1 MSSLESP
8 AQQTEK
14 SAKTDGGVIAVLRA
28 VVRDPL
34 GLTGLIIVSLVLF
47 TAIFAQWI
55 TPYDPIALNI
65 KDRMQGPS
73 LKHWLGTDQLGRDTL
88 SRVIMG
94 SQVAMQVAIPTI
106 LGAMTIGISLGM
118 IAGFGP
124 RWLDNLII
132 LFFDTV
138 RSFPTVM
145 FALAVVALVGP
156 SLKTVIFVIMMTSIP
171 TYGRVVRT
179 QTLSLRNSEFI
190 MAERSMGASV
200 FRILTVHILPNVLG
214 PLAVLAA
221 MDIPTI
227 VGLEAGLSFLG
238 MGVQPPTPS
247 WGSILNDGYTLIRN
261 TPWIIV
267 AGGIPLILTTLGF
280 TFLGETLR
288 DVVDPKLR
296 KRNT

>member
-1 MSSLESP
+1 MSTP
-8 AQQTEK
+8 AP
-14 SAKTDGGVIAVLRA
+14 AAVGAPRGEFADIVHHVL
-28 VVRDPL
+28 RDPL
-34 GLTGLIIVSLVLF
+34 GLTGLFIV
-47 TAIFAQWI
+47 I
-55 TPYDPIALNI
+55 TIAGSALLADWVMPYDPIALNI
-65 KDRMQGPS
+65 RDRLQGPS
-73 LKHWLGTDQLGRDTL
+73 AAHWFGTDQLGRDTL

-94 SQVAMQVAIPTI
+94 GRVALQVALPTI
-106 LGAMTIGISLGM
+106 AGALSIGLVLGM

-132 LFFDTV
+132 LLFDTV

-156 SLKTVIFVIMMTSIP
+156 SLPTVVFVIMVTAIP

-179 QTLSLRNSEFI
+179 QTLSLKDSEFI
-190 MAERSMGASV
+190 LAERAMGASTA
-200 FRILTVHILPNVLG
+200 RILVSHVLPNVMG
-214 PLAVLAA
+214 PLAVLAS
-221 MDIPTI
+221 MDVPTV

-238 MGVQPPTPS
+238 MGVKPPTPS

-261 TPWIIV
+261 TPWIII
-267 AGGIPLILTTLGF
+267 AGSIPLIAITLGF

-296 KRNT
+296 TERGMR

>member
-1 MSSLESP
+1 MATP
-8 AQQTEK
+8 QPV
-14 SAKTDGGVIAVLRA
+14 KTQSEFVTVLRSLA
-28 VVRDPL
+28 ADPL
-34 GLTGLIIVSLVLF
+34 GLTGLIIVSLIFF
-47 TAIFAQWI
+47 TAIFAEWVM
-55 TPYDPIALNI
+55 PYDPIALNI
-65 KDRMQGPS
+65 KERLQGPS
-73 LKHWLGTDQLGRDTL
+73 WSHWFGTDQLGRDTL

-94 SQVAMQVAIPTI
+94 GRVALQVALPTI
-106 LGAMTIGISLGM
+106 IGAMTIGITLGM

-132 LFFDTV
+132 LFFDTI

-179 QTLSLRNSEFI
+179 QTLTLRNSEFI
-190 MAERSMGASV
+190 LAERSMGASV
-200 FRILTVHILPNVLG
+200 PRILGVHILPNVMG

-221 MDIPTI
+221 MDIPTV

-238 MGVQPPTPS
+238 MGVRPPTPS
-247 WGSILNDGYTLIRN
+247 WGPILNEGYTLIRN

-296 KRNT
+296 GRK

>member
-1 MSSLESP
+1 M
-8 AQQTEK
+8 AITETK
-14 SAKTDGGVIAVLRA
+14 SDSFKTRGEFAEVLHHL
-28 VVRDPL
+28 VRDPL
-34 GLTGLIIVSLVLF
+34 GLTGLIIVSLIF
-47 TAIFAQWI
+47 TAAIFADWI
-55 TPYDPIALNI
+55 VPYDPIALNI

-73 LKHWLGTDQLGRDTL
+73 MNHLMGTDQLGRDTL

-94 SQVAMQVAIPTI
+94 GRIALQVALPTI
-106 LGAMTIGISLGM
+106 GGAITIGVLLGM

-156 SLKTVIFVIMMTSIP
+156 SLTTVIFVIMMTSIP

-179 QTLSLRNSEFI
+179 QTLTLRNSEFI
-190 MAERSMGASV
+190 LAERSMGASV
-200 FRILTVHILPNVLG
+200 GRILAVHILPNVLG

-221 MDIPTI
+221 MDIPTV

-238 MGVQPPTPS
+238 MGVKPPTPS
-247 WGSILNDGYTLIRN
+247 WGSILNDGYSLIRN
-261 TPWIIV
+261 TPWIII
-267 AGGIPLILTTLGF
+267 AGGVPLILTTLGF
-280 TFLGETLR
+280 TFLGEALR

-296 KRNT
+296 GRR

>member
-1 MSSLESP
+1 MALSE
-8 AQQTEK
+8 TM
-14 SAKTDGGVIAVLRA
+14 KTRGELSQILHHLL
-28 VVRDPL
+28 RDPL
-34 GLTGLIIVSLVLF
+34 GFTGLIIVSVIVL
-47 TAIFAQWI
+47 AAVFADWI
-55 TPYDPIALNI
+55 VPYDPIALNI

-73 LKHWLGTDQLGRDTL
+73 LAHLMGTDQLGRDTL

-94 SQVAMQVAIPTI
+94 GRVALQVALPTI
-106 LGAMTIGISLGM
+106 GGAMTIGILLGM

-132 LFFDTV
+132 LFFDTI

-156 SLKTVIFVIMMTSIP
+156 SLTTVIFVIMMTSIP

-190 MAERSMGASV
+190 LAERSMGASV
-200 FRILTVHILPNVLG
+200 PRILGVHILPNVLG

-221 MDIPTI
+221 MDIPTV

-238 MGVQPPTPS
+238 MGVKPPTPS

-261 TPWIIV
+261 TPWIII

-280 TFLGETLR
+280 TFLGEALR

-296 KRNT
+296 GRQ

>member
-1 MSSLESP
+1 MAVSE
-8 AQQTEK
+8 TV
-14 SAKTDGGVIAVLRA
+14 KTRGELSEIFRHLF
-28 VVRDPL
+28 RDPL
-34 GLTGLIIVSLVLF
+34 GLTGLVIVSLIFVA
-47 TAIFAQWI
+47 AIFADWI
-55 TPYDPIALNI
+55 VPYDPIALNI

-73 LKHWLGTDQLGRDTL
+73 LAHLMGTDQLGRDTL

-94 SQVAMQVAIPTI
+94 GRIALQVALPTI
-106 LGAMTIGISLGM
+106 GGAMTIGILLGM

-132 LFFDTV
+132 LFFDTI

-156 SLKTVIFVIMMTSIP
+156 SLPTVIFVIMMTSIP

-190 MAERSMGASV
+190 LAERSMGASV
-200 FRILTVHILPNVLG
+200 ARILGVHILPNVMG

-221 MDIPTI
+221 MDIPTV

-238 MGVQPPTPS
+238 MGVKPPTPS
-247 WGSILNDGYTLIRN
+247 WGSILNDGYSLIRN
-261 TPWIIV
+261 TPWIII

-280 TFLGETLR
+280 TFLGEALR

-296 KRNT
+296 GQR

>member
-1 MSSLESP
+1 MTTAPTTKPQSELK
-8 AQQTEK
+8 AIVR
-14 SAKTDGGVIAVLRA
+14 GVVK
-28 VVRDPL
+28 DPL

-47 TAIFAQWI
+47 MALFAQWI

-65 KDRMQGPS
+65 KDRLQGPS
-73 LKHWLGTDQLGRDTL
+73 WQYPFGTDQLGRDTF

-179 QTLSLRNSEFI
+179 QTLSLRTSEFI

-200 FRILTVHILPNVLG
+200 FRILTTHILPNVLG

-261 TPWIIV
+261 SPWIIL
-267 AGGIPLILTTLGF
+267 AGGLPLILTTLGF

-296 KRNT
+296 GQK

>member
-1 MSSLESP
+1 MTLSETMNTRGEFSQILHH
-8 AQQTEK
+8 
-14 SAKTDGGVIAVLRA
+14 LL
-28 VVRDPL
+28 RDPL
-34 GLTGLIIVSLVLF
+34 GFTGLIIVSAIVL
-47 TAIFAQWI
+47 AAVFADWI
-55 TPYDPIALNI
+55 VPYDPIALNI

-73 LKHWLGTDQLGRDTL
+73 LAHLMGTDQLGRDTL

-94 SQVAMQVAIPTI
+94 GRVALQVALPTI
-106 LGAMTIGISLGM
+106 GGAMTIGILLGM

-132 LFFDTV
+132 LFFDTI

-156 SLKTVIFVIMMTSIP
+156 SLTTVIFVIMMTSIP

-190 MAERSMGASV
+190 LAERSMGASTA
-200 FRILTVHILPNVLG
+200 RILGVHILPNVLG

-221 MDIPTI
+221 MDIPTV

-238 MGVQPPTPS
+238 MGVKPPTPS

-261 TPWIIV
+261 TPWIII

-280 TFLGETLR
+280 TFLGEALR

-296 KRNT
+296 GRR